1 MFYFFYFWKA
11 VMEMDAATRQ
21 RVYTHIEGV
30 MERLIEKRTVIEPF
44 VEHQIEEKNPFGFA
58 VVPTEVWK
66 GAKFERSFVT
76 TLGQGIFEQLGKI
89 IAEGAGAVALN
100 QYDKDLT
107 LNTFKIETIGNI
119 ISRQRARLR
128 RGEERPIPD
137 LTQELDNLSGL
148 ENNRYEDITVKSDLY
163 IQRPDGTEEYYSFKT
178 VKPNLDQ
185 TAEAKKNLLL
195 LRAGDPNCKAY
206 FALPYN
212 PSGEGKQYLNSHTI
226 PKKLFNMS
234 DDEYVLIGG
243 ALWNKIG
250 NDENTY
256 AELLEIFQEVGQVSR
271 NRIRREY
278 FGLEN

>member
-1 MFYFFYFWKA
+1 MN
-11 VMEMDAATRQ
+11 AATRQ

-30 MERLIEKRTVIEPF
+30 MERLIEKRTVTEPF
-44 VEHQIEEKNPFGFA
+44 VEHQIAENNPFGFA

-76 TLGQGIFEQLGKI
+76 SLGQGIFEQLGKI

-119 ISRQRARLR
+119 IAGQRARLR
-128 RGEERPIPD
+128 RGETRPVPD

-148 ENNRYEDITVKSDLY
+148 ENNRYENITVKSDLY
-163 IQRPDGTEEYYSFKT
+163 IHRPDGTEEYYSFKT

-195 LRAGDPNCKAY
+195 LRAGNPNCKAY

-212 PSGEGKQYLNSHTI
+212 PSGEGNQYLDSHTI

-234 DDEYVLIGG
+234 DEEYVLIGA

-250 NDENTY
+250 NDEHTY
-256 AELLEIFQEVGQVSR
+256 TELLDIFQEVGQISR
-271 NRIRREY
+271 DRIRREY
-278 FGLEN
+278 FGL